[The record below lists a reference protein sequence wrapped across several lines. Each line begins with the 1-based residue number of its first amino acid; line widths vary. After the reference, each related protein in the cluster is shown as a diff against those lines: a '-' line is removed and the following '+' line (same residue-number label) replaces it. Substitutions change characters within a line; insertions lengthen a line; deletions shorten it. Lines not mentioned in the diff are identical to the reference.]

1 MVIEALQTKMF
12 DPDEKVRA
20 ATCKVY
26 SHLDYETALHHVSKG
41 TLQVVVGRGLDK
53 KVVRPIYYPLK
64 RTKADHPNYVA

>member
-1 MVIEALQTKMF
+1 MVVEALQTKMF

-26 SHLDYETALHHVSKG
+26 SNLDYETALHHVSKD

-53 KVVRPIYYPLK
+53 KVDQSRPSN
-64 RTKADHPNYVA
+64 TKS